1 MKRVTI
7 MIGIPGSG
15 KSTLARMLHGS
26 IVSADNFHLDKD
38 GQYNY
43 RHELAGQAHLWCLET
58 FIRLLEKGE
67 RHIIVDNTN
76 TRNFERA
83 PYVQMAKLYGYV
95 VEFMK
100 MSASPEEAH
109 ERCVHG
115 LSLEQVQAMHDRME
129 ELPSYW
135 EAPRDG
141 ARILDA
147 RLASCEPVD
156 TDVITDALQKAYN
169 SADPRPE
176 TEEEFT
182 KMIEEVLDPGV
193 IWHLDS
199 FTPTGVGLLVQGP
212 FAGKLK
218 PSGSVSAIV
227 RIHRRQHSGFIL
239 WMSEPLQL
247 FDPTL
252 GFDNPPVIVNG
263 ETYRSKVSSCSYA
276 KLVKTAGLEP
286 EQHPIVSWTS
296 PSSKRC
302 GVLRPGRYLD
312 TTAEVIVEVDLA
324 SASPL
329 PSPPSPEVPR
339 KEETPSPLVALGG
352 EGWPDRPT
360 CHEGERMI
368 PGHDVPIWKRN
379 GTCWYCGS
387 IAPELFL
394 SLYKAG
400 DITGGHWADF
410 KYGFP
415 HKLYL
420 SGPASKHYP
429 KFYTRHLFDE
439 GLSEE
444 NLARVLEVIK
454 EMTGLELNLPF
465 DGRADGRLGWRRVRS
480 RMPPDHL

>member
-156 TDVITDALQKAYN
+156 TDVITDALQKAYD
-169 SADPRPE
+169 SADPRPK
-176 TEEEFT
+176 TEAEFT
-182 KMIEEVLDPGV
+182 EMIEEVLDPGV
-193 IWHLDS
+193 IWHMDS
-199 FTPTGVGLLVQGP
+199 FTPTGVGLFVQGP
-212 FAGKLK
+212 FTGRLM
-218 PSGSVSAIV
+218 PSGSVSALV
-227 RIHRRQHSGFIL
+227 RIHRRQHAGFIIS
-239 WMSEPLQL
+239 MSEPLEL

-263 ETYRSKVSSCSYA
+263 ETYRPKAVLPRHGERRLARPLATQGPWRAPGARVRHPSHHLVVARSC
-276 KLVKTAGLEP
+276 
-286 EQHPIVSWTS
+286 
-296 PSSKRC
+296 
-302 GVLRPGRYLD
+302 VLRARWADRRRLVHSNDAARRSMARRALAALWRRQTGRDPGVDGREWFVARGSARAIGD
-312 TTAEVIVEVDLA
+312 EDRCVDEDRRTTAR
-324 SASPL
+324 PH
-329 PSPPSPEVPR
+329 R
-339 KEETPSPLVALGG
+339 WRRGALNQTR
-352 EGWPDRPT
+352 D
-360 CHEGERMI
+360 
-368 PGHDVPIWKRN
+368 
-379 GTCWYCGS
+379 
-387 IAPELFL
+387 L
-394 SLYKAG
+394 SLAISKNNPHHTHTRLAKTCARRLTR
-400 DITGGHWADF
+400 ISSLREHRRSAALVSRWI
-410 KYGFP
+410 GFRIVRRSLTKSMRSDP
-415 HKLYL
+415 RSVH
-420 SGPASKHYP
+420 PA
-429 KFYTRHLFDE
+429 
-439 GLSEE
+439 
-444 NLARVLEVIK
+444 
-454 EMTGLELNLPF
+454 
-465 DGRADGRLGWRRVRS
+465 
-480 RMPPDHL
+480 